1 MKYSKEVKSIIV
13 DNLEKNN
20 MFEVSDKQNAITNK
34 FITLFLELKYFNEIK
49 VQNIL
54 TKEFTLEELKKY
66 SKEYL
71 NNEIVKDFERE
82 QVHRISQ
89 KTGINTE
96 ERKQEFKR
104 RVTELE
110 QLLLKMIDGDIEAY
124 KEFNEKYEKYVFDK
138 NEVQN
143 RGMQKFIPLG
153 MIISLSRN
161 LENPLELAKEE
172 KFGLRNL
179 SYFVAKRIIS
189 DIKYEIGYLQ
199 GLRKKRKDTAELL
212 DSFKQVVED
221 STELDENEEESL
233 ESIKL
238 ERDQYKKSLQ
248 FIQKSLNELSEN
260 LEEETQNMVAEQIKE
275 FFVSLNSAKY
285 GNFLDKIPLTE
296 ELLRSI
302 RKNEIEAEI
311 PQEIKRVLMFIKS
324 VIKFVKDQGIT
335 PIDEVNRVF
344 EGTAEEIAEMDYVG
358 EEFIDDEVK
367 KMRVIAPG
375 YKYKNLIISIPKVE
389 EVKA

>member
-143 RGMQKFIPLG
+143 RGMQKFISLG

-172 KFGLRNL
+172 KLGLRNL

-311 PQEIKRVLMFIKS
+311 PQEIKRVLMFIKL

>member
-34 FITLFLELKYFNEIK
+34 FITLFLELKHFNEIK

-124 KEFNEKYEKYVFDK
+124 KEFNEKYKKYVFDK

-161 LENPLELAKEE
+161 LENPLELEKEE

-311 PQEIKRVLMFIKS
+311 PQEIKRVLMFIKL

>member
-311 PQEIKRVLMFIKS
+311 PQEIKRVLMFIKL

>member
-172 KFGLRNL
+172 KLGLRNL

-260 LEEETQNMVAEQIKE
+260 LEKETQNMVAEQIKE

-302 RKNEIEAEI
+302 RKNEIETEI
-311 PQEIKRVLMFIKS
+311 PQEIKRVLMFIKL

>member
-172 KFGLRNL
+172 KLGLRNL

-302 RKNEIEAEI
+302 RKNEIETEI
-311 PQEIKRVLMFIKS
+311 PQEIKRVLMFIKL